1 MDWVQHQEIPIGAL
15 QDSESS
21 CLLEIAEFELVVT
34 MGNEMGNQIVTATR
48 EHEDEDAANMMTHS
62 SNSPATSNVIHGS
75 LDHDKQTVFEQH
87 REENTTIDKL
97 STALNVSNDAE
108 HQNDVNRKILSAE
121 SEISYDNTGSAYVE
135 PPPADDNLH
144 QKTLDVEDEKKI
156 PVLDTLPKNE
166 EAYLIPSV
174 EIKYDGEEKQSSV
187 KCDELS
193 RGIIGKMASNL
204 DASGSY
210 EKDYKMEISATNQTL
225 ENNKSSEES
234 FLMGSDKAF
243 DENEKEIGK
252 KISVACDIHECVLQS
267 NKSLSTESID
277 IVFLDAVGTEIKSL
291 LTENDQ
297 KEIKELSRTEPHEC
311 HTILNVISNDCEVG
325 ILEDVKTDNIQISN
339 FHTQAKTNNHSQRKH
354 ETEKIGL
361 YDLYFEEP
369 IHTSQAKM
377 TVTVEEN
384 QQENNSSLITRDCDK
399 CTEQEE
405 IVKGKELMETPVLD
419 KKQEQHVEYV
429 NEEQNKENKLVRDN
443 EVIGKRPFDP
453 SLLLDPVATMS
464 KDIVKETNEKFITSK
479 KINEMTSSSE
489 GLSSETNPLED
500 HDNTIGERLHSKLTN
515 LIDEVSGDMMKK
527 EESNTG
533 KGTTEEKI
541 CHQIEEVFNATM
553 YEKADICE
561 INLVETKVQ
570 YSPLAEPSNLKFN
583 VIQPDHRLPE
593 CSEEFKQKE
602 VAEESEMMNQKDLS
616 SSSHFGECLDINSVL
631 PNIRETLPSLLSEQ
645 SNLKFNVIQPDHRLF
660 EFFEEFEPKKAAEEY
675 EILNQEDLSDC
686 LDIYPDLSDIAD
698 KNYEQNFEL
707 DMKKSSQTE
716 LNVLVSKI
724 KTQAVPKVEDDGK
737 ILDSVVKTEEEEC
750 SLAPGSDTDRDL
762 KTFQTAS
769 VSNME
774 TQAMLDEKI
783 LDSDS
788 KTAEPQCHLH
798 GSVFYTDTNL
808 ESCQTNREFTLEPNQ
823 DEINASVTKM
833 QIQAMLKVEDGEK
846 IMASLIESKTVGKE
860 CSLHA
865 PGSDTDTDVEEFQ
878 SKTALTLEPNQD
890 KFDVWTANDVSEKLE
905 KSSDGTFLLKQQDLK
920 EASVFPSTEDV
931 KDHMNSSSRKA
942 QEYDCDE
949 NTERCQHIAET
960 ADVMLQSNN
969 NVFDKSPLQSQGRLK
984 DNDPSAMERS
994 NSLKLQTPLHSL
1006 MKEAHVM
1013 EPLEK
1018 KEDLSLNKNKY
1029 EVWKSSAE
1037 EFIATPTRGKGKQ
1050 KHRSSF
1056 FSNFMCCTTGTN

>member
-1 MDWVQHQEIPIGAL
+1 
-15 QDSESS
+15 
-21 CLLEIAEFELVVT
+21 

-48 EHEDEDAANMMTHS
+48 EHEDEDATNMTTHS
-62 SNSPATSNVIHGS
+62 SNSPTTSNVIHGY
-75 LDHDKQTVFEQH
+75 LDHDKQAVFEQH
-87 REENTTIDKL
+87 GEENTTIDKL

-108 HQNDVNRKILSAE
+108 HQNDVSRKILSAE
-121 SEISYDNTGSAYVE
+121 SEMSYDNTGSAYVK
-135 PPPADDNLH
+135 PPLADDNLH
-144 QKTLDVEDEKKI
+144 QKTLEVEDEKKI
-156 PVLDTLPKNE
+156 PVLDTLTKNE

-174 EIKYDGEEKQSSV
+174 EIKYDGEEKQTSV

-193 RGIIGKMASNL
+193 GGIIGKMAHNL

-210 EKDYKMEISATNQTL
+210 EKDDKMEISATNQTL
-225 ENNKSSEES
+225 ENNESSEES

-252 KISVACDIHECVLQS
+252 KNSVACDMHDCVLQS

-277 IVFLDAVGTEIKSL
+277 IVFLDAVDTEIKSL
-291 LTENDQ
+291 LTENDK
-297 KEIKELSRTEPHEC
+297 KEIKELYKTEPHEC
-311 HTILNVISNDCEVG
+311 HTILNVISDNCKVG
-325 ILEDVKTDNIQISN
+325 ILEDVKMDNIQISN
-339 FHTQAKTNNHSQRKH
+339 FHTQAKANDPSQRKH

-369 IHTSQAKM
+369 IHTNQAKM

-384 QQENNSSLITRDCDK
+384 QQENNSSSITKDCDK
-399 CTEQEE
+399 GTEQEE

-443 EVIGKRPFDP
+443 EIIGKRPFEFP

-464 KDIVKETNEKFITSK
+464 KDIVKETNEKFITRKS
-479 KINEMTSSSE
+479 INETTSSNE

-515 LIDEVSGDMMKK
+515 PIDEVSGDMMKK

-533 KGTTEEKI
+533 NGTTEENI
-541 CHQIEEVFNATM
+541 CHRIEEVFDATM
-553 YEKADICE
+553 YEKAYICE
-561 INLVETKVQ
+561 INLVEPKVQ
-570 YSPLAEPSNLKFN
+570 YSPLAESSNLKFN

-602 VAEESEMMNQKDLS
+602 AAEESEMMNQKDLS
-616 SSSHFGECLDINSVL
+616 SSSHFGECLDVNSVL

-645 SNLKFNVIQPDHRLF
+645 SNLKFNVIQPDHRLS
-660 EFFEEFEPKKAAEEY
+660 EFFEEFEQKKAAEEY

-686 LDIYPDLSDIAD
+686 LDIYRDLSDIAD
-698 KNYEQNFEL
+698 KNYEKNFEL
-707 DMKKSSQTE
+707 DMKKSSKTE
-716 LNVLVSKI
+716 LNVTVSKI

-750 SLAPGSDTDRDL
+750 SLAPGSDTDTDL
-762 KTFQTAS
+762 KTFQTVS

-774 TQAMLDEKI
+774 TQAMLGEKI

-808 ESCQTNREFTLEPNQ
+808 ESCQTNRKFTLEPNQ
-823 DEINASVTKM
+823 DEINVSVTKM
-833 QIQAMLKVEDGEK
+833 QVQAMLKVEDGEK
-846 IMASLIESKTVGKE
+846 IMASVIESKTVGKE

-931 KDHMNSSSRKA
+931 KDHMNASSGKA

-949 NTERCQHIAET
+949 NAERCQHISDQETISIFGTET
-960 ADVMLQSNN
+960 ADAMLQSNN
-969 NVFDKSPLQSQGRLK
+969 NVFDKSPQQSQGRLK
-984 DNDPSAMERS
+984 DNYPSAPERS

-1006 MKEAHVM
+1006 MKEAHVL

-1018 KEDLSLNKNKY
+1018 KEDLSLNKNKN

-1037 EFIATPTRGKGKQ
+1037 EFIATPARGKGKQ